1 MRLAARW
8 RAWAAHH
15 RVHVG
20 IIFAL
25 AYVAFSRPDMAT
37 FWWGALVVA
46 AGEGIRVWA
55 CGHLVRNEELTR
67 DGPYRLVRH
76 PLYLGSLLIG
86 LGLVALAEH
95 QLIWLAAFGA
105 LYIGFYLPAMY
116 VEELRLQ
123 SLFGAEYLEY
133 MDEVPRLIPLPR
145 RADPWRD
152 SGPRETGFSREKSRR
167 NREMR
172 TVLVMAVLLVVQY
185 LKGYF

>member
-1 MRLAARW
+1 MPLTARW

-25 AYVAFSRPDMAT
+25 AYVAFSRPSALT
-37 FWWGALVVA
+37 FWYGALLVVA
-46 AGEGIRVWA
+46 GESIRFWA

-67 DGPYRLVRH
+67 DGPYSVVRH

-86 LGLVALAEH
+86 LGLVVLAEH
-95 QLIWLAAFGA
+95 QWMWFAAFVA
-105 LYIGFYLPAMY
+105 LYGGFYLPAMY

-133 MDEVPRLIPLPR
+133 MDAVPRLIPRPR
-145 RADPWRD
+145 RGEPWNE
-152 SGPRETGFSREKSRR
+152 STQQPTGFSSEKSRR

-172 TVLVMAVLLVVQY
+172 TVAVMLLLLIVQY
-185 LKGYF
+185 LKGF

>member
-20 IIFAL
+20 ILFAL

-37 FWWGALVVA
+37 FWYGAIILGV
-46 AGEGIRVWA
+46 GEGIRVWA

-67 DGPYRLVRH
+67 EGPYRFVRH

-86 LGLVALAEH
+86 LGLVTLAQH
-95 QLIWLAAFGA
+95 QLLWLAAFGA
-105 LYIGFYLPAMY
+105 LYLGFYLPAMY

-133 MDEVPRLIPLPR
+133 MDEVPRLVPLPR
-145 RADPWRD
+145 RADPWRE
-152 SGPRETGFSREKSRR
+152 SAPRDAAFSREKSRR

-172 TVLVMAVLLVVQY
+172 TVAVMILLLIVQY